1 MKTMTQQTN
10 KSDEFGFPLQQSN
23 IASRVSKG
31 RVVDSELDKEKPA
44 FRVLNLD
51 DLEQL
56 PEPEWLVEGVIPAG
70 CLTTLYGAPG
80 SAKSFLALDAALC
93 VATGTKFHGAP
104 VKHGR
109 VVYSLGEGIRGLRW
123 RIEAWCIA
131 HPTADRAD
139 IMSNF
144 VVIPRAVHLLEE
156 YDVSLLFNTIER
168 QKSVDLLIIDT
179 LARALVGGDENSA
192 GDVGRAIAAC
202 DAVRDMTGSATM
214 LVHHTDAAGTKARG
228 STALPGASDC
238 MIRMNKDQNQNVI
251 SIINTKMKDSEPF
264 KPVYFDLKPYGNS
277 AALVSRQ
284 VSGGYNK
291 PRPVEKDNPF

>member
-1 MKTMTQQTN
+1 MKTMTQNTS
-10 KSDEFGFPLQQSN
+10 KSDEFGFPIQTV
-23 IASRVSKG
+23 APSRVAQS
-31 RVVDSELDKEKPA
+31 RVVDEELDKEKPA
-44 FRVLNLD
+44 FRVFSLD
-51 DLEQL
+51 DLENL
-56 PEPEWLVEGVIPAG
+56 PEPEWLLEGVLPAG

-104 VKHGR
+104 VKQGR

-131 HPTADRAD
+131 HPTARRED
-139 IMSNF
+139 ILENF

-156 YDVSLLFNTIER
+156 FDVSLLFNTIER

-202 DAVRDMTGSATM
+202 DAVRDRTGSATL

-251 SIINTKMKDSEPF
+251 TIMCTKMKDAEPF

-284 VSGGYNK
+284 VSNAYNK
-291 PRPVEKDNPF
+291 PRSTEKDNPF